1 MLVILHI
8 IIKKAN
14 LNLHFDNAIKNV
26 SNELENSEN
35 KKQISEKDLATAK
48 EMTKNLPEKIKEI
61 EAISDEKIRTLKLA
75 ILNDLEKQKANVILA
90 TQKTIAS
97 EKQKIY
103 TTLTQE
109 TLKKAGETA
118 KENII
123 RKLNEDVE
131 LHNEFINNSIKEL
144 DVL

>member
-1 MLVILHI
+1 MLVILHV

-26 SNELENSEN
+26 SDELENSEN
-35 KKQISEKDLATAK
+35 KKQISEKDLATVK

-61 EAISDEKIRTLKLA
+61 EAISDEKIRTLKSA

-109 TLKKAGETA
+109 TLKKAVETA

>member
-1 MLVILHI
+1 MLVILHV

-26 SNELENSEN
+26 SDELENSEN

-61 EAISDEKIRTLKLA
+61 EAISDEKIRTLKSA

-109 TLKKAGETA
+109 TLKKAVETA

>member
-1 MLVILHI
+1 MLVILHV

-26 SNELENSEN
+26 SDELENSEN

-61 EAISDEKIRTLKLA
+61 EAISDEKIKTLKSA

-109 TLKKAGETA
+109 TLKKAVETA

>member
-1 MLVILHI
+1 
-8 IIKKAN
+8 
-14 LNLHFDNAIKNV
+14 
-26 SNELENSEN
+26 
-35 KKQISEKDLATAK
+35 
-48 EMTKNLPEKIKEI
+48 MTKNLPEKIKEI
-61 EAISDEKIRTLKLA
+61 EAISDEKIRTLKSA

-109 TLKKAGETA
+109 TLKKAVETA

>member
-1 MLVILHI
+1 MLVILHV

-26 SNELENSEN
+26 SDELENSEN
-35 KKQISEKDLATAK
+35 KKQISEKDLATVK

-61 EAISDEKIRTLKLA
+61 EAISDEKIRTLRSA

-109 TLKKAGETA
+109 TLKKAVETA

>member
-109 TLKKAGETA
+109 TLKKAVETA